1 MTDQPSTTRLLPLSA
16 CLGIDRPLRD
26 SSALQMKAP
35 QPRRAGPRQSHMM
48 RRALAAVGAI
58 NPWTD
63 FVLGPS
69 YGRALPPLPEDRR
82 RA

>member
-1 MTDQPSTTRLLPLSA
+1 MTDDSPALPKLIPA
-16 CLGIDRPLRD
+16 VQIN
-26 SSALQMKAP
+26 AP
-35 QPRRAGPRQSHMM
+35 QPRRVAAQPSHMM
-48 RRALAAVGAI
+48 RRALAAAGAI

-69 YGRALPPLPEDRR
+69 YGRPLPPLPEDHRR

>member
-1 MTDQPSTTRLLPLSA
+1 MTDQPSTNRQLPLSA
-16 CLGIDRPLRD
+16 CIDLDRTLRNG
-26 SSALQMKAP
+26 SALQINPP
-35 QPRRAGPRQSHMM
+35 QPRRGGLRQSHMM

-69 YGRALPPLPEDRR
+69 YGRALPPMPEDRR